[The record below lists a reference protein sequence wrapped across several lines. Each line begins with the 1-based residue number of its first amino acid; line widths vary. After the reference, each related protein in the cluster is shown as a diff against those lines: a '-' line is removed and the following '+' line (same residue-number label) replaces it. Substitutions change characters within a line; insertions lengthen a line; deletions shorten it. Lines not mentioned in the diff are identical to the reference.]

1 MLKKYDKLLITCNE
15 NIDIKIFDL
24 FCEKVVNNFNC
35 INQWFNVKYNSLSL
49 SLISKNNLNLIV
61 KKKSV
66 QYKNIDVPEWLV
78 GFSDLKEVW
87 VVIPTS
93 ATLEELYKV
102 AIHELVHLISYKL
115 DTSNKRIKLLD
126 EGIAVFLSNQYAGK
140 IYTPWVN
147 AYLKNNLPK
156 VSYFCTYDVIEF
168 SQKRWISILL
178 CYYKIY
184 FRHLREKYFS
194 KMVTV
199 SKRIYATHRR
209 NR

>member
-1 MLKKYDKLLITCNE
+1 MLKKYDKVTITCNE
-15 NIDIKIFDL
+15 NIDIKLFDL
-24 FCEKVVNNFNC
+24 FCDKVMNNFNC
-35 INQWFNVKYNSLSL
+35 IDEWFNLNYKNLSL
-49 SLISKNNLNLIV
+49 SLVSKNNLNLIV
-61 KKKSV
+61 KKESI
-66 QYKNIDVPEWLV
+66 QYKNIDVPDWLV
-78 GFSDLKEVW
+78 GFSNSKEVW
-87 VVIPTS
+87 VVIPTT

-156 VSYFCTYDVIEF
+156 VSYFCTYDGIEF
-168 SQKRWISILL
+168 SKKRRIQILL
-178 CYYKIY
+178 SYYKVYI
-184 FRHLREKYFS
+184 RHLRKRYFY

-199 SKRIYATHRR
+199 SK
-209 NR
+209 

>member
-1 MLKKYDKLLITCNE
+1 MLKKYDKVTITCNE
-15 NIDIKIFDL
+15 NIDIKLFDL
-24 FCEKVVNNFNC
+24 FCDKVMNNFNC
-35 INQWFNVKYNSLSL
+35 IDEWFNLNYKNLSL
-49 SLISKNNLNLIV
+49 SLVSKNNLNLIV
-61 KKKSV
+61 KKESI
-66 QYKNIDVPEWLV
+66 QYKNIDVPDWLV
-78 GFSDLKEVW
+78 GFSNSKEVW
-87 VVIPTS
+87 VVLPTA

-156 VSYFCTYDVIEF
+156 VSYFCTYDGIEF
-168 SQKRWISILL
+168 SKKRRIQILL
-178 CYYKIY
+178 SYYKVYI
-184 FRHLREKYFS
+184 RHLRKRYFY

-199 SKRIYATHRR
+199 SK
-209 NR
+209 

>member
-1 MLKKYDKLLITCNE
+1 MLKKYDKVTITCNE
-15 NIDIKIFDL
+15 DIDIKLFDL
-24 FCEKVVNNFNC
+24 FCDKVMNNFNC
-35 INQWFNVKYNSLSL
+35 IDEWFNLNYKNLSL
-49 SLISKNNLNLIV
+49 SLVSKNNLNLIV
-61 KKKSV
+61 KKESI
-66 QYKNIDVPEWLV
+66 QYKNIDVPDWLV
-78 GFSDLKEVW
+78 GFSNSKEVW
-87 VVIPTS
+87 VVIPTT

-156 VSYFCTYDVIEF
+156 VSYFCTYDGIEF
-168 SQKRWISILL
+168 SKKRRIQILL
-178 CYYKIY
+178 SYYKVYI
-184 FRHLREKYFS
+184 RHLRKRYFY

-199 SKRIYATHRR
+199 SK
-209 NR
+209 